1 MPTDAARAYRAIKE
15 KIITLQLA
23 PGSVIQDAELMD
35 ELGIGRTPI
44 REALK
49 LLEAEKLVVTV
60 PRRGIFVASISIT
73 DLQQV
78 IEVRLE
84 LEGLAVRLA
93 CERANSED
101 MMRLQRYHGQLASND
116 IQTLP
121 TRERLELD
129 REIHMAMA
137 GAAHNAFLSVEVERF
152 YDLAR
157 RLWYY
162 TIGRVRPS
170 EVNLQSHQ
178 DIIRA
183 VLQRDAGEAE
193 RLIRQHILEFQQTV
207 KEVI

>member
-1 MPTDAARAYRAIKE
+1 M
-15 KIITLQLA
+15 Q
-23 PGSVIQDAELMD
+23 

-84 LEGLAVRLA
+84 LEGLAMRLA

-101 MMRLQRYHGQLASND
+101 MVRLRKYHERLADNEL
-116 IQTLP
+116 QTLP

-129 REIHMAMA
+129 REIHLALA

-162 TIGRVRPS
+162 TLGRVRPS

-178 DIIRA
+178 EIIQA
-183 VLQRDAGEAE
+183 VLRRDAAEAE
-193 RLIRQHILEFQQTV
+193 RLMRQHILEFQQTV

>member
-1 MPTDAARAYRAIKE
+1 MPTDAAKAYRAIKE

-23 PGSVIQDAELMD
+23 PGAVIQDADLMQ

-60 PRRGIFVASISIT
+60 PRRGIFVAPISIT

-84 LEGLAVRLA
+84 LEGLALRLA

-101 MMRLQRYHGQLASND
+101 MVRLRKLYDTLAGND
-116 IQTLP
+116 IRALP
-121 TRERLELD
+121 TRERLERD
-129 REIHMAMA
+129 REIHLELAKT
-137 GAAHNAFLSVEVERF
+137 AHNAFLSVEVEWF

-162 TIGRVRPS
+162 TLGRVRPS

-178 DIIRA
+178 DIIQA
-183 VLQRDAGEAE
+183 VLLRDAATAE
-193 RLIRQHILEFQQTV
+193 HLIRQHILEFQQTV

>member
-15 KIITLQLA
+15 KIITLELA
-23 PGSVIQDAELMD
+23 PGSVIQDGELMQ
-35 ELGIGRTPI
+35 ELQLGRTPI

-49 LLEAEKLVVTV
+49 LLEAEKLVMTV

-73 DLQQV
+73 DLQQI

-84 LEGLAVRLA
+84 LEGLAMRLA
-93 CERANSED
+93 CERANAED
-101 MMRLQRYHGQLASND
+101 LARLGKYLERLAGDEMRS
-116 IQTLP
+116 LP

-129 REIHMAMA
+129 REIHLALTR
-137 GAAHNAFLSVEVERF
+137 AAHNTFLTVEVERF

-162 TIGRVRPS
+162 TLGRVRPS

-178 DIIRA
+178 EIIQA
-183 VLQRDAGEAE
+183 VLRRDAAEAE
-193 RLIRQHILEFQQTV
+193 RLMRQHILEFQQTV

>member
-15 KIITLQLA
+15 KIITLELA
-23 PGSVIQDAELMD
+23 PGSVIQDAELMQ

-84 LEGLAVRLA
+84 LEGLAMRLA

-101 MMRLQRYHGQLASND
+101 MVRLRKYHERLAGNEL
-116 IQTLP
+116 QTLP

-129 REIHMAMA
+129 REIHLALA

-162 TIGRVRPS
+162 TLGRVRPS

-178 DIIRA
+178 EIIQA
-183 VLQRDAGEAE
+183 VLRRDAAEAE
-193 RLIRQHILEFQQTV
+193 RLMRQHILEFQQTV

>member
-15 KIITLQLA
+15 KIITLELA
-23 PGSVIQDAELMD
+23 PGSVVQDAELMQ

-84 LEGLAVRLA
+84 LEGLAMRLA

-101 MMRLQRYHGQLASND
+101 MVRLRKYHERLAGNEL
-116 IQTLP
+116 QTLP

-129 REIHMAMA
+129 REIHLALA

-162 TIGRVRPS
+162 TLGRVRPS

-178 DIIRA
+178 EIIQA
-183 VLQRDAGEAE
+183 VLRRDAAEAE
-193 RLIRQHILEFQQTV
+193 RLMRQHILEFQQTV

>member
-23 PGSVIQDAELMD
+23 PGSVIQDAELME

-84 LEGLAVRLA
+84 LEGLALRLA

-101 MMRLQRYHGQLASND
+101 MVRLRKYHERLAGSD

-129 REIHMAMA
+129 REIHLALA
-137 GAAHNAFLSVEVERF
+137 GAAHNTFLSVEVERF

-162 TIGRVRPS
+162 TLGRVRPS

-183 VLQRDAGEAE
+183 VLERNADEAE

>member
-1 MPTDAARAYRAIKE
+1 MPTDATKAYWAIKE

-23 PGSVIQDAELMD
+23 PGVVIQDAELMR

-60 PRRGIFVASISIT
+60 PRRGIFVAPISIT

-78 IEVRLE
+78 IEVRVE
-84 LEGLAVRLA
+84 LEGLALRLA
-93 CERANSED
+93 CERANAED
-101 MMRLQRYHGQLASND
+101 MARLEKYYDALAGND
-116 IQTLP
+116 IHALP
-121 TRERLELD
+121 THERLELD
-129 REIHMAMA
+129 REIHMELAK
-137 GAAHNAFLSVEVERF
+137 AAHNAFLSVEVERF

-162 TIGRVRPS
+162 TLGRVRPS
-170 EVNLQSHQ
+170 EVNIRSHQ
-178 DIIRA
+178 DIIQA
-183 VLQRDAGEAE
+183 VLFRDAVTAE
-193 RLIRQHILEFQQTV
+193 QLMRQHILEFQHTV

>member
-15 KIITLQLA
+15 KIITLELA
-23 PGSVIQDAELMD
+23 PGSVIQDGELMQ
-35 ELGIGRTPI
+35 ELQLGRTPI

-73 DLQQV
+73 DLQQI

-84 LEGLAVRLA
+84 LEGLAMRLA

-101 MMRLQRYHGQLASND
+101 MVRLRKYHERLAGNEL
-116 IQTLP
+116 QTLP

-129 REIHMAMA
+129 REIHLALTH
-137 GAAHNAFLSVEVERF
+137 AAHNAFLSVEVERF

-157 RLWYY
+157 RLWYF
-162 TIGRVRPS
+162 TLGRVRPS

-178 DIIRA
+178 EIIQA
-183 VLQRDAGEAE
+183 VLRRDAAEAE
-193 RLIRQHILEFQQTV
+193 RLMRQHILEFQQTV

>member
-1 MPTDAARAYRAIKE
+1 MPTDAAKAYRVIKE
-15 KIITLQLA
+15 KIITLQLV
-23 PGSVIQDAELMD
+23 PGAVIQDAELMQ

-60 PRRGIFVASISIT
+60 PRRGIFVAPISIT

-84 LEGLAVRLA
+84 LEGLALRLA
-93 CERANSED
+93 CERANAED
-101 MMRLQRYHGQLASND
+101 MVRLEKYYDALAGND
-116 IQTLP
+116 IHALP

-129 REIHMAMA
+129 REIHMELAK
-137 GAAHNAFLSVEVERF
+137 AAHNAFLFVEVERF

-162 TIGRVRPS
+162 TLGRVRPS
-170 EVNLQSHQ
+170 EVNIRSHQ
-178 DIIRA
+178 DIIQA
-183 VLQRDAGEAE
+183 VLFRDAVTAE
-193 RLIRQHILEFQQTV
+193 QLMRQHILEFQHTV

>member
-23 PGSVIQDAELMD
+23 PGSVIQDAELME

-84 LEGLAVRLA
+84 LEGLALRLA

-101 MMRLQRYHGQLASND
+101 MVRLRRYHERLADSD
-116 IQTLP
+116 VQTLP

-129 REIHMAMA
+129 REIHLALA
-137 GAAHNAFLSVEVERF
+137 GAAHNPFLSVEVERF

-157 RLWYY
+157 RLWYH
-162 TIGRVRPS
+162 TLGRVRPS

-183 VLQRDAGEAE
+183 VLERNTAEAE
-193 RLIRQHILEFQQTV
+193 RLMRQHILEFQQTV

>member
-15 KIITLQLA
+15 KIITLELA
-23 PGSVIQDAELMD
+23 PGSVIQDAELMQ

-84 LEGLAVRLA
+84 LEGLAMRLA

-101 MMRLQRYHGQLASND
+101 MVRLRKYHERLADNEL
-116 IQTLP
+116 QTLP

-129 REIHMAMA
+129 REIHLALA

-162 TIGRVRPS
+162 TLGRVRPS

-178 DIIRA
+178 EIIQA
-183 VLQRDAGEAE
+183 VLRRDAAEAE
-193 RLIRQHILEFQQTV
+193 RLMRQHILEFQQTV

>member
-23 PGSVIQDAELMD
+23 PGSVIQDAELME

-101 MMRLQRYHGQLASND
+101 MVRLQRYYDRLASND

-129 REIHMAMA
+129 RELHLALA

-162 TIGRVRPS
+162 TLGRVRPS
-170 EVNLQSHQ
+170 EVNLQGHQ
-178 DIIRA
+178 DIIRV
-183 VLQRDAGEAE
+183 VLERNAEEAE

>member
-23 PGSVIQDAELMD
+23 PGSVIQDAELME

-101 MMRLQRYHGQLASND
+101 MARLQRYYNRLASGD

-129 REIHMAMA
+129 REIHLALT

-162 TIGRVRPS
+162 TLGRVRPS
-170 EVNLQSHQ
+170 EVNLQGHQ

-183 VLQRDAGEAE
+183 VLERNAEEAE